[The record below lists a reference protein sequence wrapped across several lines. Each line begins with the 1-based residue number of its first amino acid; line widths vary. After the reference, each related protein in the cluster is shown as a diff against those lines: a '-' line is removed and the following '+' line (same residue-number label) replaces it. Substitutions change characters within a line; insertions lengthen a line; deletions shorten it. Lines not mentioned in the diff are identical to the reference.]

1 MTDSNVVSIIG
12 RLTGDCE
19 ISKGTNGTTYG
30 RFSIAVNRSFLAG
43 GDWHDE
49 TSFFDCCMFGD
60 ICSVK
65 GPYLQKGKRVSVVGS
80 LRQSRWEKD
89 GKKFSKVEIL
99 ANQIQFLDV
108 SSAQARP
115 ATAAAPGTPNAAAVP
130 ASPVSTVP
138 PEVASAE
145 SFPEDPFPGDFPF

>member
-1 MTDSNVVSIIG
+1 
-12 RLTGDCE
+12 
-19 ISKGTNGTTYG
+19 
-30 RFSIAVNRSFLAG
+30 
-43 GDWHDE
+43 
-49 TSFFDCCMFGD
+49 MFGD

-89 GKKFSKVEIL
+89 GKKFSRVEIL

-115 ATAAAPGTPNAAAVP
+115 ASVAAPGTPNAAAPTAP
-130 ASPVSTVP
+130 ASAVP
-138 PEVASAE
+138 PEVVPSE
-145 SFPEDPFPGDFPF
+145 SFPEDPLPGDFPF

>member
-19 ISKGTNGTTYG
+19 ISKGTNGNMYG
-30 RFSIAVNRSFLAG
+30 RFSIAVNRSYLAG

-60 ICSVK
+60 ICGVK

-99 ANQIQFLDV
+99 VNQIQFLDV
-108 SSAQARP
+108 QSAARP
-115 ATAAAPGTPNAAAVP
+115 AGQPAQASSEGAAPVP
-130 ASPVSTVP
+130 PVSP
-138 PEVASAE
+138 DAAPQEGFAE
-145 SFPEDPFPGDFPF
+145 NGFTEDIPF